1 MQSYIQQYIQKLL
14 TLLIY
19 LPFIW
24 LGTGL
29 CLLDEGRSI
38 MTKVLVVAIV
48 ALLIK
53 YRQSSWSLKSKTKQ
67 QRYTCLAMLIFVL
80 YLFGLQLYHGADEGL
95 IRVVLLTSAYFYLF
109 PLERFDKNWLIG
121 ALIANGFLLAIFI
134 YHYEFTL
141 HAQRLVGME
150 PNRVGP
156 LNAIPFATYC
166 LLAAI
171 SQCYHTLIHKH
182 WVIKCLLIVS
192 AVVST
197 SAILFTESRG
207 VFLALVSVF
216 ILYFIHIL
224 CKQPKSTILKIIPV
238 ILLLLG
244 GIAVL
249 QKDDIQSRYTQ
260 TLWEIQQLQ
269 NNNMGTSMGLRLQ
282 FWKSGTHT
290 ITDYPIF
297 GIGNDHFR
305 PEFKKHYEQG
315 LITKLAY
322 QYSPMHYHNQYVD
335 MTVKNGL
342 IGLLLF
348 LSIAWCIYQGS
359 QISLPKYLLLGLFIA
374 SLTDVPFAH
383 LALGYF
389 ALLLLLFSMTIPSS
403 QEDNNDINRS

>member
-1 MQSYIQQYIQKLL
+1 MSSYIQQYIQKLL

-24 LGTGL
+24 FGTGL

-67 QRYTCLAMLIFVL
+67 QRYTCLAMLIFAL

-121 ALIANGFLLAIFI
+121 ALIANGAFLFIFI
-134 YHYEFTL
+134 YHYEFIL
-141 HAQRLVGME
+141 HSERLVGIE

-171 SQCYHTLIHKH
+171 SQCYHALIHKN

-197 SAILFTESRG
+197 SAIFFTESRG
-207 VFLALVSVF
+207 VFLALISVF
-216 ILYFIHIL
+216 ILYFIHFL
-224 CKQPKSTILKIIPV
+224 YKKSKSTIFKTIPMII
-238 ILLLLG
+238 ILLG
-244 GIAVL
+244 GMAVL
-249 QKDDIQSRYTQ
+249 QKNEIQSRYDQ
-260 TLWEIQQLQ
+260 TLSEIQQLQ
-269 NNNMGTSMGLRLQ
+269 NNNMGTSIGLRFQ
-282 FWKSGTHT
+282 FWISGAHT
-290 ITDYPIF
+290 IMDYPVF

-305 PEFKKHYEQG
+305 PEFKKHYDEG
-315 LITKLAY
+315 LITQVAY
-322 QYSPMHYHNQYVD
+322 QYNTMHYHNQYID
-335 MTVKNGL
+335 MAVKNGL

-348 LSIAWCIYQGS
+348 LSIAWCIYKGS

-389 ALLLLLFSMTIPSS
+389 ALLLLLFSMAIPPS